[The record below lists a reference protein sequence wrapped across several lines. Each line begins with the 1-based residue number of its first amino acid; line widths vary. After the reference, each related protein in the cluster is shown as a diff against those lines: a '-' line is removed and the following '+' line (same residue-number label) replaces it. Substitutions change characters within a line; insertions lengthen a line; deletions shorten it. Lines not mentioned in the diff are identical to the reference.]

1 MQIRTPYQWGNADF
15 SWSNNPYTWDDVAFV
30 TEIIQNGGASHPDYF
45 DKKPEAKKKFIK
57 LLCKVEGTEYK
68 ESKEILKRQ
77 IRITD
82 IKLVAKEVLG
92 VEIKINK

>member
-1 MQIRTPYQWGNADF
+1 MPTRIPYQWGNANF
-15 SWSNNPYTWDDVAFV
+15 AWNNNPYTWDDVAFIIDV
-30 TEIIQNGGASHPDYF
+30 IQGGGSSPTEYINNN
-45 DKKPEAKKKFIK
+45 KEKKKKFIK

-68 ESKEILKRQ
+68 ESKEVLKRQ